1 MVNVLIGFV
10 LCLSVV
16 FGVISAAA
24 FTPAIG
30 FAFIFILFAGV
41 LGYFGYLQ
49 SSLLLIL
56 INSLAIIASLGI
68 VNATLTSLILLA
80 ILFIAAF
87 SGVLIGVRKLQKIFK
102 LKHDLVEYLRH
113 T

>member
-56 INSLAIIASLGI
+56 INSLAIIASPGI
-68 VNATLTSLILLA
+68 VNATLSSLILLA
-80 ILFIAAF
+80 ILYISAF
-87 SGVLIGVRKLQKIFK
+87 SGVMIGVRKLQKHVQIK
-102 LKHDLVEYLRH
+102 